1 MEIYITLALS
11 FAIMY
16 WWYYT
21 REIIKTVQG
30 VENKFNDI
38 EDRLSPS
45 RYATR
50 IFLLSFLLAPWYVIV
65 ITTMPKWTYI
75 KMKATCLIRQQYSLP
90 VPAKD

>member
-1 MEIYITLALS
+1 MEIYLILCIS
-11 FAIMY
+11 FTIMY
-16 WWYYT
+16 WWNYT

-50 IFLLSFLLAPWYVIV
+50 MLLLSFLLAPWYLVAIA
-65 ITTMPKWTYI
+65 TMPKWTYI
-75 KMKATCLIRQQYSLP
+75 KMKATCLVRQQYSLP
-90 VPAKD
+90 VPTED